1 MQSHPLRK
9 TRAKED
15 YPFMKTVIGICPLWD
30 ETKDSLWMFP
40 GYMNMLEEQGVV
52 PLMMPLTTDTGIL
65 DYFLSA
71 CGGFLLTGGQD
82 VSPSLYGASPSEK
95 CGLPCPERD
104 AMDAYILKEAIRLD
118 RSVLGICRGI
128 QLMNAA
134 LGGTLYQ
141 DIPTEHP
148 GGPEHHMSAPYDR
161 VAHFVEIRRDTPLS
175 SVLGVERL
183 GVNSYHHQAVREL
196 APSLTTTAVSEDGLI
211 EGVCMPGKRFI
222 WGLQWHPEL
231 SYKSDPMSR
240 KIAAAFVES
249 AR

>member
-1 MQSHPLRK
+1 M
-9 TRAKED
+9 A
-15 YPFMKTVIGICPLWD
+15 
-30 ETKDSLWMFP
+30 
-40 GYMNMLEEQGVV
+40 
-52 PLMMPLTTDTGIL
+52 
-65 DYFLSA
+65 
-71 CGGFLLTGGQD
+71 
-82 VSPSLYGASPSEK
+82 PSLYGARASEK

-104 AMDAYILKEAIRLD
+104 TMDAYILYER
-118 RSVLGICRGI
+118 RSWRH
-128 QLMNAA
+128 A
-134 LGGTLYQ
+134 YQ

-161 VAHFVEIRRDTPLS
+161 IAHFVEIRRDTPLS

-196 APSLTTTAVSEDGLI
+196 APLLTTTAVSEDGLI

>member
-1 MQSHPLRK
+1 
-9 TRAKED
+9 
-15 YPFMKTVIGICPLWD
+15 MKTVIGICPLWD
-30 ETKDSLWMFP
+30 ETKDSLWMIP
-40 GYMNMLEEQGVV
+40 GYMNMLEEQGAV

-141 DIPTEHP
+141 DIPRNTP
-148 GGPEHHMSAPYDR
+148 ADR
-161 VAHFVEIRRDTPLS
+161 S
-175 SVLGVERL
+175 
-183 GVNSYHHQAVREL
+183 
-196 APSLTTTAVSEDGLI
+196 TT
-211 EGVCMPGKRFI
+211 
-222 WGLQWHPEL
+222 
-231 SYKSDPMSR
+231 
-240 KIAAAFVES
+240 
-249 AR
+249 

>member
-1 MQSHPLRK
+1 
-9 TRAKED
+9 
-15 YPFMKTVIGICPLWD
+15 MKTAIGICPLWD
-30 ETKDSLWMFP
+30 ETKDSLWMIP
-40 GYMNMLEEQGVV
+40 GYMNMLEEQGAV

-82 VSPSLYGASPSEK
+82 VSPSLYGARASEK

-104 AMDAYILKEAIRLD
+104 TMDAYILKEAIRLD

-161 VAHFVEIRRDTPLS
+161 IAHFVEIRRDTPLS

-183 GVNSYHHQAVREL
+183 GVNSYH
-196 APSLTTTAVSEDGLI
+196 
-211 EGVCMPGKRFI
+211 C
-222 WGLQWHPEL
+222 EL
-231 SYKSDPMSR
+231 SR
-240 KIAAAFVES
+240 
-249 AR
+249 